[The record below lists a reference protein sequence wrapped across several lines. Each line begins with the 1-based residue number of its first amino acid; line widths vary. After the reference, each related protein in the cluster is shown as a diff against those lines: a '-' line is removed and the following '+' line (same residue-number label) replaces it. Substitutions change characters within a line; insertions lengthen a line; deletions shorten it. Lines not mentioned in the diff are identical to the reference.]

1 MTVLWIRLHCKK
13 VTVDNARNVV
23 QNSPTQNSVI
33 MMLKQLMSKRF
44 CKGVGAVGF
53 GQNVV

>member
-1 MTVLWIRLHCKK
+1 MTVLWIRLHCK